1 MVNKEDWREI
11 LCKSNLEDLIIFV
24 EISMGGRYS
33 IIMNMKSNQDLTDVM
48 LGNIRKR
55 VDLEY
60 Q

>member
-11 LCKSNLEDLIIFV
+11 FCKSNLEDLIIFD
-24 EISMGGRYS
+24 EISMGGIYS
-33 IIMNMKSNQDLTDVM
+33 IVMNMKSNQDLTYVM